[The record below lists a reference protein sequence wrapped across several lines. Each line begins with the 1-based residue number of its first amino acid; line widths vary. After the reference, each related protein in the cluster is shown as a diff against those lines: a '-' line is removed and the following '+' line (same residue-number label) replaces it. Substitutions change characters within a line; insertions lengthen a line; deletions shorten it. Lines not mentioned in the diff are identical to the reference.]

1 MKTGSVLDI
10 AGSIVLLAII
20 AVVATHPKIVT
31 DVTGGFVN
39 SINAAEKG

>member
-1 MKTGSVLDI
+1 MKVNSVIDV
-10 AGSIVLLAII
+10 AGAIVLLAII

-39 SINAAEKG
+39 AINAARKG